1 MPAPESTK
9 RRAKS
14 PVIRILGVAL
24 AAALLSLP
32 AGTTAAATT
41 TPATTGAY
49 ENTAPAITYAGAW
62 RSMDSASDS
71 GGSSSYL
78 NSAGSA
84 SFTFAGTAVTWISRT
99 TPSSGIAAVHID
111 GVKVADVDRYSSTT
125 SYQKVVLELT
135 GLSNAAHTLR
145 IEWSGKAN
153 TASSGTNLMIDSIVV
168 PDVVAPAKPTGVTA
182 YNTAGN
188 VAIKWNPV
196 ADDVETYRVYSLSS
210 DGAYSLIGHTPK
222 ASTYFKVLG
231 APAKSLLTY
240 TVTAVDAAGNESAKA
255 YRGQVTTGVTPAGSH
270 RYANCPAATT
280 TVRTGTELMNA
291 VSAAQPGNVI
301 LMAPGVYSGQMNL
314 TTNGAAG
321 KPIWICGPRDAVID
335 GGGIT
340 KGQSPIQVSSS
351 SHLIV
356 TGMTV
361 TNGLK
366 GVTVRSSHNITV
378 SDMLVENIGYE
389 AVHLRSNTTDSTV
402 VGNTIRS
409 TGLLAAQ
416 YGEGVYIGSSDANW
430 CALTNCLPD
439 TSDRNA
445 VVSND
450 ISLTGAEAIEGK
462 EGTTGGI
469 IRDNTINGYGAQSES
484 WVLVSGND
492 WSVTSNTGT
501 TSRLHGFRHSAH
513 VDGWGLRN
521 LFASNT
527 ATVNGTG
534 YGFRLYEPKGV
545 RSTRTLVS
553 CMNTV
558 NGATAGFSTNTCSR

>member
-1 MPAPESTK
+1 MPAAASTQ
-9 RRAKS
+9 RHVTS
-14 PVIRILGVAL
+14 PVTLIFGIALAVAL
-24 AAALLSLP
+24 LP
-32 AGTTAAATT
+32 LPTGPSASATT
-41 TPATTGAY
+41 PPVTTGSY
-49 ENTAPAITYAGAW
+49 DNTAPAITYTGAW

-84 SFTFAGTAVTWISRT
+84 SFTFVGTAVRWISRT
-99 TPSSGIAAVHID
+99 TPSSGIATVHID
-111 GVKVADVDRYSSTT
+111 GLKVADVDRYSSATA
-125 SYQKVVLELT
+125 YQKIVLERT
-135 GLSNAAHTLR
+135 GLTNTEHTMR
-145 IEWSGKAN
+145 IEWSGRAN
-153 TASSGTNLMIDSIVV
+153 PGSSGTNLMIDSIDV
-168 PDVVAPAKPTGVTA
+168 PDVVAPAKPTGVIA

-196 ADDVETYRVYSLSS
+196 ADDVDTYRVYRLGS
-210 DGAYSLIGHTPK
+210 DGAYALIGQTPK

-231 APAKSLLTY
+231 VPAGSSQAY
-240 TVTAVDAAGNESAKA
+240 SVTAVDAAGNESGKA
-255 YRGQVTTGVTPAGSH
+255 YRGLVTTGVTPAGSY
-270 RYANCPAATT
+270 RYANCPPATT
-280 TVRTGTELMNA
+280 IVRTGPELMNA
-291 VSAAQPGNVI
+291 VSAAQPGTVI
-301 LMAPGVYSGQMNL
+301 AMAPGVYSGQMNL
-314 TTNGAAG
+314 TANGAAG

-366 GVTVRSSHNITV
+366 GVTVRSSYNITI
-378 SDMLVENIGYE
+378 SDLIVENIGYE

-430 CALTNCLPD
+430 CALTSCLPD
-439 TSDRNA
+439 KSDRNA
-445 VVSND
+445 VVGND
-450 ISLTGAEAIEGK
+450 ISATGAEAIEGK
-462 EGTTGGI
+462 EGTTGGVV
-469 IRDNTINGYGAQSES
+469 RDNTINGQGAQSES
-484 WVLVSGND
+484 WVMVSGND
-492 WSVTSNTGT
+492 WSVTSNAGT
-501 TSRLHGFRHSAH
+501 ISRLHGFRHSAH
-513 VDGWGLRN
+513 IDGWGHRN

-534 YGFRLYEPKGV
+534 YGFKLYEPGGA
-545 RSTRTLVS
+545 RTTGTIIS
-553 CMNTV
+553 CTNTV
-558 NGATAGFSTNTCSR
+558 NGAASGFSNSVCTS